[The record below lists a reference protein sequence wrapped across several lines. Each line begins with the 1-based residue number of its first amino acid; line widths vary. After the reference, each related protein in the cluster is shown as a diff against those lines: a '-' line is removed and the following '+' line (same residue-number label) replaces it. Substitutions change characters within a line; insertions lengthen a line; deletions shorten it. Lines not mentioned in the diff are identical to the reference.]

1 MLDERAEELL
11 KAKSKIESG
20 EVQLTKSDSWFC
32 GSLYP
37 LLDPSGQHILNVFR
51 VEVEALLESRTLGRR
66 RPLTP
71 PARMPLTP
79 PRMPLDARYPAV
91 EPLAPCAPEPLC
103 GGRDGIAQAVRV
115 ARAEWVGSHYA
126 NVV

>member
-1 MLDERAEELL
+1 M

-71 PARMPLTP
+71 PARMPLIRHDSIAFDSLVAAHLDVSETESEASIP
-79 PRMPLDARYPAV
+79 PPVRAA
-91 EPLAPCAPEPLC
+91 
-103 GGRDGIAQAVRV
+103 GRV
-115 ARAEWVGSHYA
+115 
-126 NVV
+126 